1 LTGACL
7 TKKILALS
15 AGKELVEAGD
25 FIEAKISSV
34 MVNDLTGVLAIDSF
48 NNLLDGQVWDPERV
62 VIVLDH
68 LIPPDTVNSA
78 ELQRKLRKF
87 AAEHKISHFYDVG
100 WGGICHQILAEK
112 GHIRPSEVVVGADSH
127 TCTGGAF
134 GAFATGVGST
144 DVAAVFATGTLWLKV
159 PEVMELNVKGTFK
172 EHVFPK
178 DLILHIAGTLGQ
190 DGANYMGLEFT
201 GPTIEN
207 MSVGGRM
214 TLCNMAVEVGAKSG
228 LITPDDKTINYVSKR
243 TQKQFTPIYSDPD
256 AMYERGKEFNVNEL
270 EPQVAIPHRVDNVK
284 PVTEIGD
291 IEIDQAFIG
300 SCTNGRLE
308 DLEIA
313 TKILRGKKVKK
324 GVRLIVIPA
333 SQEIYREALNG
344 GLIQTLTEAGAY
356 FAPSTCGPCL
366 GGHYGLL
373 TEDEICISATN
384 RNFQG
389 RMGSSKS
396 KVYLASPATV
406 AASALKGKITN
417 PKDVLAG

>member
-1 LTGACL
+1 MTQGVCI
-7 TKKILALS
+7 TKKILARS
-15 AGKELVEAGD
+15 AGRELVESGD
-25 FIEAKISSV
+25 FIEAKIDAV

-48 NNLLDGQVWDPERV
+48 DKLKEKRIWDPNRV

-68 LIPPDTVNSA
+68 LIPPDSVNSA
-78 ELQRKLRKF
+78 ELQRRLRRF
-87 AAEHKISHFYDVG
+87 AAEHKIIHFYDVG

-112 GHIRPSEVVVGADSH
+112 GHIRPGCVVVGADSH

-144 DVAAVFATGTLWLKV
+144 DVAAVFATGSLWLKI
-159 PEVMELNVKGTFK
+159 PEVMRLNFEGSFK
-172 EHVFPK
+172 EYVLPK

-190 DGANYMGLEFT
+190 DVANYMSLEFT
-201 GPTIEN
+201 GSPIEG
-207 MSVGGRM
+207 MSLGGKM

-228 LITPDDKTINYVSKR
+228 IIEPDEKTLNYVSSR
-243 TQKQFTPIYSDPD
+243 TQTGFTPVHSDPD
-256 AMYERGKEFNVNEL
+256 AVYEHQREFNVNDL
-270 EPQVAIPHRVDNVK
+270 EPQVAVPHRVENVK
-284 PVTEIGD
+284 PVDEVGNV
-291 IEIDQAFIG
+291 EIDQAFIG

-313 TKILRGKKVKK
+313 ARILRGKKVKQ

-333 SQEIYREALNG
+333 SQEIYREALKG
-344 GLIQTLTEAGAY
+344 GIAQTLTEAGAY

-373 TEDEICISATN
+373 ADGEVCISATN

-389 RMGSSKS
+389 RMGSPKS

-406 AASALKGKITN
+406 AASALQGKITN
-417 PKDVLAG
+417 PKDVLT